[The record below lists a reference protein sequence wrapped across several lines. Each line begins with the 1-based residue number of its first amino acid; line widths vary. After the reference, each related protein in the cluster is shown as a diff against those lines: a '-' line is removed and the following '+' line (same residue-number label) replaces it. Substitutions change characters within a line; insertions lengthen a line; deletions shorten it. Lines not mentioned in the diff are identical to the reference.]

1 MPDFQ
6 EMLNQVNRVAK
17 EGAAKALN
25 VVPSPEG
32 CGCKK
37 RKVEM
42 QDNLRAGVTLKDTIA
57 ATLKDLKEKK
67 EGPIEKKKDGPSG

>member
-1 MPDFQ
+1 MTDFK
-6 EMLNQVNRVAK
+6 EIFDQVNRVAK

-37 RKVEM
+37 RKIEM
-42 QDNLRAGVTLKDTIA
+42 QDNLRAGVSLKDTIA
-57 ATLKDLKEKK
+57 ATLKDLKGPVEKD
-67 EGPIEKKKDGPSG
+67 DGPS